1 MRAQQ
6 YYQRIE
12 DVMSDPTDL
21 EELERQV
28 TADPDLSDSQ
38 RSSVLT
44 RIGRYQGD
52 LDRAAATDDGEEPGL
67 PDDDDL

>member
-52 LDRAAATDDGEEPGL
+52 LDRSAATDDGEEPGL
-67 PDDDDL
+67 PDDDGL